1 MYSLIKYKN
10 ISIQLVYIGGVA
22 WFLGLF
28 FFKWETEN
36 TWFAIQM
43 STACCAYDRVHRAL
57 EIVSFNGLLVL
68 ILTQV
73 FMKLILNVSSF
84 KMRQ

>member
-28 FFKWETEN
+28 FFKQETEN

-57 EIVSFNGLLVL
+57 EIVSFNGL
-68 ILTQV
+68 ITCTHIDTSIHEID
-73 FMKLILNVSSF
+73 FRCFII
-84 KMRQ
+84 